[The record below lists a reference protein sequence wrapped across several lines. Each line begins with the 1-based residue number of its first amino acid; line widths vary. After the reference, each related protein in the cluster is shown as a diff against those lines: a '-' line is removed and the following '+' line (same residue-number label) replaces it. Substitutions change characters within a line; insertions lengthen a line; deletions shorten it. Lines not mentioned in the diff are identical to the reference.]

1 MLDRADGTDEGDG
14 MVNVVQDETAEER
27 FLRSGILVLCLLVF
41 LLVPLR
47 IVSYG
52 YLPPDDALRHA
63 AHAVDGRSW
72 GEIILLNPQFRGD
85 MDSHPG
91 WEDLLRAVHRAT
103 GWSPSGL
110 VDFSVMLAFLT
121 FTVVGLIAS
130 GNAPAWLLAC
140 AVMSVIEPAL
150 FHRLSLGRP
159 VFFSMTGLAVMLF
172 LWTRIRSPRWL
183 VEAAAGF
190 VVFTIDFVMH
200 PTTWYL
206 WLLAV
211 PPLVA
216 CRRWRSL
223 LLMAGAIVA
232 ALAAASLVNGWYNTL
247 LLPVLVLRLALF
259 QAHVV
264 GTNLVSELQP
274 SGGAYASLG
283 VVALILIG
291 RRLRGANL
299 RAEIFQV
306 DFFLMLAAWMMGLY
320 VLRFWTDWGLPA
332 MVVWLSRQIRD
343 GLDVK
348 PSGLSR
354 PWETVGLVGMA
365 AGILYLGVTAN
376 TEGRYTHA
384 LKSAVLMVPVEEF
397 ASKLPADGGVLYS
410 ADMGAFYAIY
420 FRMPHATFR
429 FSTAFEPGFM
439 PPEDLK
445 ALRAI
450 QSSDGLHAYK
460 PWFDKMTARDRVF
473 LNAPV
478 KPVWPGMEFE
488 EFYGAWIGRK
498 TAR

>member
-1 MLDRADGTDEGDG
+1 
-14 MVNVVQDETAEER
+14 MVSVVENETLTER
-27 FLRSGILVLCLLVF
+27 FLRSVILVLCLAVF

-52 YLPPDDALRHA
+52 YLPPDDALRHS
-63 AHAVDGRSW
+63 AHAADGRNW
-72 GEIILLNPQFRGD
+72 GEVILLNPEFRPD

-91 WEDLLRAVHRAT
+91 WERVLRAVHLRT

-110 VDFSVMLAFLT
+110 VDFSVICAFLS
-121 FTVVGLIAS
+121 FTLAGLIAF

-140 AVMSVIEPAL
+140 ALMSVIEPAL

-159 VFFSMTGLAVMLF
+159 VFFSMTGLIIMLF
-172 LWTRIRSPRWL
+172 LWTRIRPARWW
-183 VEAAAGF
+183 VEGAVAF
-190 VVFTIDFVMH
+190 SVFTIDVVMH

-206 WLLAV
+206 WLLV
-211 PPLVA
+211 VLPLLA

-223 LLMAGAIVA
+223 LLMAA
-232 ALAAASLVNGWYNTL
+232 AMAASLAAAALVNGWYNTL
-247 LLPVLVLRLALF
+247 LVPFLVLKLALF

-274 SGGAYASLG
+274 SGGAYSSLV
-283 VVALILIG
+283 VVAILLIV
-291 RRLRGANL
+291 RCLRGAKL

-306 DFFLMLAAWMMGLY
+306 DFCLMLVTWVMGLF

-332 MVVWLSRQIRD
+332 MAVWMSRQIRD
-343 GLDVK
+343 NLDLK

-354 PWETVGLVGMA
+354 PWETIGLVGMA
-365 AGILYLGVTAN
+365 AGILYLGLTAN
-376 TEGRYTHA
+376 TDGRYTHA
-384 LKSAVLMVPVEEF
+384 FKSAVLTVPVEEF
-397 ASKLPADGGVLYS
+397 VSELPENGGVLYS

-420 FRMPHATFR
+420 FRLPHAQFK

-445 ALRAI
+445 VLRAI
-450 QSSDGLHAYK
+450 QSSGGLRAYK
-460 PWFDKMTARDRVF
+460 PWFEKMTARDRVF

-478 KPVWPGMEFE
+478 KPAWPGIEFK
-488 EFYGAWIGRK
+488 EFYGAWMGRK
-498 TAR
+498 VVR